1 MITGLTLF
9 HFVALTP
16 PSFNEC
22 PGAKSTATPLP
33 PPSIVSPDIGY
44 TFKFTAVSFN
54 INVSK
59 PAAQSGSETPWLAVA
74 VVTILYDFVKAV
86 APAKSLPAAETA
98 VVALNV
104 EEPPTLNAPVVAT
117 LVALIVVPETVPN
130 TALFPDS
137 YLSVL
142 RLVKLAST

>member
-1 MITGLTLF
+1 MITGLNLF

-16 PSFNEC
+16 TSFNEC

-86 APAKSLPAAETA
+86 APAKHSTGISFSIHDLISKNPGSEIPGVPASLIMAIEVPFFNFSIILF
-98 VVALNV
+98 VA
-104 EEPPTLNAPVVAT
+104 
-117 LVALIVVPETVPN
+117 
-130 TALFPDS
+130 
-137 YLSVL
+137 
-142 RLVKLAST
+142 